1 MALKGAY
8 LAVYAASF
16 VLTVGVTGWVYWCVD
31 RRSRVPLVV
40 NVGLNAVWVAVAAAG
55 LAAADPALK
64 RAATRVG
71 AAVGLAVAPVW
82 LWFVASYANATG
94 TRVRRALWG
103 VGAVG
108 LALIVA
114 LATDALHR
122 SYFAD
127 LTVVADPFPYVVA
140 TRGPLGYLGPAYVVL
155 LLVVGAVPLCRLFLT
170 SRHRSSW
177 AAGLILAGAAV
188 GTVPVTLSVV
198 GATPLSGYNHA
209 PLGVAVYAACVAVAA
224 FGTGLPDLSTAARD
238 RRRIGDDCLLAVDTD
253 GIVVD
258 HTPNAAALAG
268 PDRDGG
274 GTGSGPAMP
283 DGGAAALA
291 GQPLAAAFPAVAA
304 ALETPADHDGPDAV
318 AGTAG
323 EDGAPPTV
331 TVERGGETRHYAVRT
346 RPLWDRG
353 TDRRLGSLLSLRDVT
368 AIEASRRRLA
378 RQNDHLDRVAS
389 VATHELRNP
398 LAVLNGYLDALARD
412 LSDADQ
418 PTRDRVEHVRRAAD
432 RLCAVVDDLGRLTG
446 PGHTI
451 ETIDPV
457 RLDRAVDQARA
468 TVAADLSVEVDG
480 SATIMA
486 DPSVFETL
494 LENLLSNAADHA
506 GPAPTVTV
514 GTTDEGFY
522 VADDGPGVPEKHR
535 DRVFRYGH
543 STADGSGIGLA
554 LVRRIAAAHGW
565 TVEVVD
571 ADAGEDP
578 AGNGD
583 GNAGARFEFEGVQ
596 FRDREADG
604 VDDADT
610 DGPADGSAPSRSD

>member
-1 MALKGAY
+1 
-8 LAVYAASF
+8 
-16 VLTVGVTGWVYWCVD
+16 
-31 RRSRVPLVV
+31 VPLAV

-55 LAAADPALK
+55 LAAADPAVK

-94 TRVRRALWG
+94 VRVRRALWG

-108 LALIVA
+108 LALVVA
-114 LATDALHR
+114 VATDALHR

-140 TRGPLGYLGPAYVVL
+140 TRGPLGYLGPAYVAF
-155 LLVVGAVPLCRLFLT
+155 LLVVGAVPLCRLFVT

-177 AAGLILAGAAV
+177 AAGVLLAGAAL
-188 GTVPVTLSVV
+188 GTAPVALSVG
-198 GATPLSGYNHA
+198 GATPLPGYNHA
-209 PLGVAVYAACVAVAA
+209 PLGVTAYATCVAVAA

-253 GIVVD
+253 GTVVD
-258 HTPNAAALAG
+258 HTRNAAVLAG
-268 PDRDGG
+268 SDRDGG
-274 GTGSGPAMP
+274 DPNPGPAMP
-283 DGGAAALA
+283 DGGDGAALA
-291 GQPLAAAFPAVAA
+291 GQPLAAAFPAVAD
-304 ALETPADHDGPDAV
+304 ALETPADREGPDGL
-318 AGTAG
+318 AGTIDGDEA
-323 EDGAPPTV
+323 GAPPTV
-331 TVERGGETRHYAVRT
+331 TVERAGQTRHYAVRT

-368 AIEASRRRLA
+368 ALEASRRRLA

-398 LAVLNGYLDALARD
+398 LAVLNGYLDTLATD

-418 PTRDRVEHVRRAAD
+418 PTRDRVEHVRQAAD
-432 RLCAVVDDLGRLTG
+432 RLCAVVDDLGRLTE

-451 ETIDPV
+451 ETIEPV
-457 RLDRAVDQARA
+457 RLDRAVEQARA

-480 SATIMA
+480 AATIMA

-506 GPAPTVTV
+506 GPSPTVTV
-514 GTTDEGFY
+514 GATERGFY
-522 VADDGPGVPEKHR
+522 VADDGPGVPEEHR

-565 TVEVVD
+565 TVDVVD
-571 ADAGEDP
+571 AAPDGDSVEAGQ
-578 AGNGD
+578 

-596 FRDREADG
+596 FRDRGADG
-604 VDDADT
+604 DGTDT
-610 DGPADGSAPSRSD
+610 DGPVDGSAPSRRD